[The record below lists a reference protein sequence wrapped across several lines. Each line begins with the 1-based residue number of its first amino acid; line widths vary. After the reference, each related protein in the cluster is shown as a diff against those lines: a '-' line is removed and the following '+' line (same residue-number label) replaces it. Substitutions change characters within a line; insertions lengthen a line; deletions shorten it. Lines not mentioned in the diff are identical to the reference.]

1 VFILYGE
8 VSTIGG
14 IVEKIK
20 TAGKMAVV
28 HMDLVAGLSGKI
40 EAVDF
45 ISVYTKA
52 DGIISTRIEQV
63 RHAKE
68 LGLSTIYRIF
78 LIDSKVLDKLGNR
91 IGESADIVE
100 ILPGL
105 MPKMITKLSKEL
117 RMPIIAG
124 GLISDKEDVMAA
136 LKAGAIIAGADEKG
150 LEDMDKLAQA
160 FGLAFQIYD
169 DILDE
174 ISTFE
179 ELGKTVGKDKDANKL
194 TYTSLYGLDAAR
206 EKLDSLFAEVYGI
219 LSKYRSVIFEQII
232 DKMKDKLSK

>member
-1 VFILYGE
+1 MKQEFYDAVASNPIIAAVKDDEGLEKCLKSAELSVVFVLYGE

-20 TAGKMAVV
+20 AAGKMAVV
-28 HMDLVAGLSGKI
+28 HMDLVAGLSSKT

-78 LIDSKVLDKLGNR
+78 LLDSKVLDKLGTK

-105 MPKMITKLSKEL
+105 MPKMIAKLSKEL
-117 RMPIIAG
+117 RVPIIAG

-136 LKAGAIIAGADEKG
+136 LKAGAIA
-150 LEDMDKLAQA
+150 
-160 FGLAFQIYD
+160 
-169 DILDE
+169 
-174 ISTFE
+174 ISSTNE
-179 ELGKTVGKDKDANKL
+179 
-194 TYTSLYGLDAAR
+194 
-206 EKLDSLFAEVYGI
+206 
-219 LSKYRSVIFEQII
+219 SVWE
-232 DKMKDKLSK
+232 M

>member
-1 VFILYGE
+1 MKQEFYDAVASNPIIAAVKDEEGLAKCLKSTELSVVFILYGE

-20 TAGKMAVV
+20 EAGKMAVV

-45 ISVYTKA
+45 ISTYTKA

-136 LKAGAIIAGADEKG
+136 LKAGAIAISSTNEKVW
-150 LEDMDKLAQA
+150 EM
-160 FGLAFQIYD
+160 
-169 DILDE
+169 
-174 ISTFE
+174 
-179 ELGKTVGKDKDANKL
+179 
-194 TYTSLYGLDAAR
+194 
-206 EKLDSLFAEVYGI
+206 
-219 LSKYRSVIFEQII
+219 
-232 DKMKDKLSK
+232 